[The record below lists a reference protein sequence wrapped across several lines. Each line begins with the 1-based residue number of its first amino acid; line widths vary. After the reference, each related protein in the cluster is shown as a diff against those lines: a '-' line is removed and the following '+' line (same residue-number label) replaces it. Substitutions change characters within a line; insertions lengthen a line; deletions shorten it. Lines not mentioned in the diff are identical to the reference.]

1 MFSLSRGGLS
11 GPGYGV
17 GTNRLIETFERNFA
31 KVLERQCFSFAQLGD
46 HVRNQN
52 LLRLRMRTKSGR
64 QLDRAAKKIV
74 VVLNRFAGGN
84 TGPNLK

>member
-1 MFSLSRGGLS
+1 MRPNRSL
-11 GPGYGV
+11 
-17 GTNRLIETFERNFA
+17 ETFEFNFA
-31 KVLERQCFSFAQLGD
+31 EFFERQRFSFAQFGD
-46 HVRNQN
+46 NVRNQN

-64 QLDRAAKKIV
+64 QLDCAAKKIV